1 MHMYRSI
8 WILNERQDILAQE
21 KKNKVPYIPIGV
33 SATANLV
40 SEIQLVT
47 KQLPNLTES
56 IMKVMVLW
64 DVMLCCSVKL

>member
-1 MHMYRSI
+1 MYGSI
-8 WILNERQDILAQE
+8 WILNERKNILAQE
-21 KKNKVPYIPIGV
+21 MKNKIPYIPIGV

-47 KQLPNLTES
+47 KQLPNLTQA